1 MIFNSYN
8 GRVIGIRKVINN
20 SGGKTSGIDGIVW
33 NNPKDYMKVIDNL
46 GNLIRKS
53 QEKILN

>member
-33 NNPKDYMKVIDNL
+33 NNPKEYMKVIDNL

-53 QEKILN
+53 QENILN